1 MRREI
6 VDRFAP
12 PTYALINF
20 LVIMAPAVAIE
31 LAGTAAGMPGD
42 SMDLVATSF
51 LIGGVHSI
59 VAWARLLEEERIA
72 VRRADMWISAVD
84 ALVVLAL
91 SATAL
96 ILVVLVLFVDEHS
109 WMADRGY
116 PVFVLWGGIQLA
128 AVALAEMTGRFVF
141 WWLEPHEQRRERRA
155 RRTLLHPIASPE
167 EPSMSTATDP
177 STQGSVQWRP
187 LSPALGVEVI
197 GLDLRAPVAPDVI
210 DELVRLF
217 DTHHLLLFRQQG
229 LTAEDQVRVAGWFGP
244 TLDEST
250 DGTGA
255 TLVSNRDPAGR
266 IREGRLLFHSDLA
279 FTPEPILAISLYAI
293 EVPGDGAPTLFANA
307 TRAAA
312 NLGDDLRAQLEGRE
326 ALHVFDLREARG
338 DRRFRAADLPDSA
351 PRATHPVLLP
361 HPRTGAPVLYVS
373 EMQTDAI
380 LGLDPAQSERLLDE
394 AKRVLLASDNVYEH
408 RWQPGDLVVW
418 DNVALLHARGDV
430 TEAGTRTLR
439 RVPVGTRAVTLQ
451 R

>member
-1 MRREI
+1 MRRQV
-6 VDRFAP
+6 VDRIAP
-12 PTYALINF
+12 PIYALVDF

-51 LIGGVHSI
+51 LIGGVHAI
-59 VAWARLLEEERIA
+59 VAWSRLLEEERVA
-72 VRRADMWISAVD
+72 VRRLDMWIAAIDSI
-84 ALVVLAL
+84 VVLAL

-96 ILVVLVLFVDEHS
+96 ILLVLVVFVDEHS

-128 AVALAEMTGRFVF
+128 AVAVAELTGRFVF
-141 WWLEPHEQRRERRA
+141 WWLEPHEQRTERRA
-155 RRTLLHPIASPE
+155 RRRTLIQTLKEPGMTTPAETSP
-167 EPSMSTATDP
+167 SSALQT
-177 STQGSVQWRP
+177 RP
-187 LSPALGVEVI
+187 LSPALGVEVTA
-197 GLDLRAPVAPDVI
+197 LDLRDPVEPEVM

-217 DTHHLLLFRQQG
+217 DRHHLLLFRQQE
-229 LTAEDQVRVAGWFGP
+229 LTNADQVRVAGWFGP

-250 DGTGA
+250 DGSGA

-293 EVPGDGAPTLFANA
+293 EVPTDGAPTLFANA
-307 TRAAA
+307 VRAAA
-312 NLGDDLRAQLEGRE
+312 NLPNELRSQLADKE
-326 ALHVFDLREARG
+326 ALHVFDLRDSRG
-338 DRRFRAADLPDSA
+338 DRRFRLAELPDSA
-351 PRATHPVLLP
+351 PRSVHPVLLP
-361 HPRTGAPVLYVS
+361 HPRTGVPVLYVS
-373 EMQTDAI
+373 EMQTDSI
-380 LGLDPAQSERLLDE
+380 VGVDPALGEQLLDS
-394 AKRVLLASDNVYEH
+394 AKRVLLTSDNVYEH

-418 DNVALLHARGDV
+418 DNVALLHARGDI